1 MGWAWWSAVEWIMGE
16 RGVRV
21 GWAWWSAVEWIMG
34 ERGVIIDGDGPGGVQ

>member
-1 MGWAWWSAVEWIMGE
+1 MGE

-34 ERGVIIDGDGPGGVQ
+34 ERGVRVDGDGPGGVQ